1 MSVVIDIAAQFTG
14 QKAFKSAENAADRLG
29 RNVKRALIG
38 VGVTAFAKSAITAF
52 AQQEKQLEIFK
63 NSLRNIG
70 FAFATN
76 DSLAFLNSLKLQYGV
91 VDEQLL
97 PAYQQLLATT
107 KSLGGA
113 QNLTN
118 LALNIAAN
126 QGISVTE
133 AANALS
139 KAYLGNTKSL
149 GALRL
154 GVSKATLASGDF
166 AKIIKEI
173 GILTSGAAAAGA
185 DTFAGKLARI
195 KVATDQAKESIGK
208 GLVNALLAVSSSTD
222 IEQLQTKII
231 SFGESARV
239 TFENIGK
246 YISENIGL
254 LKAMSAVLIST
265 FVATKLVAGIA
276 AVITAVQT
284 LTKAYK
290 ALRASAAAAAI
301 ASMFALNP
309 LGAAAMAAG
318 MVVTIGL
325 VLKSLDMLVDK
336 AIEAQR
342 TIAEVAGFTDT
353 LNLYGS
359 PASIAATK
367 AAKLAKDTLDLKK
380 KELKAAQD
388 AAKLKRAQTLFDIDN
403 IQIIAALQRNITEDE
418 RLRLNL
424 QLALL
429 TKNVDEADRLSQQL
443 LTSQTRTT
451 GLALVIANLPK
462 ALNPF
467 EAYPKYI
474 QDAIDELAKL
484 AEAQRQVNMWTMI
497 RQKNAEVIASK
508 VPLTQQNA
516 ASVLSGAPAA
526 LNEYQAIT
534 GEMAS
539 LGVRNMGSLNITI
552 NNAGNTVTD
561 ADLVDQIRNG
571 LLNSNLSGSPS
582 AIGRLL
588 GAFQ

>member
-1 MSVVIDIAAQFTG
+1 M
-14 QKAFKSAENAADRLG
+14 
-29 RNVKRALIG
+29 
-38 VGVTAFAKSAITAF
+38 
-52 AQQEKQLEIFK
+52 
-63 NSLRNIG
+63 
-70 FAFATN
+70 
-76 DSLAFLNSLKLQYGV
+76 
-91 VDEQLL
+91 
-97 PAYQQLLATT
+97 
-107 KSLGGA
+107 
-113 QNLTN
+113 
-118 LALNIAAN
+118 
-126 QGISVTE
+126 
-133 AANALS
+133 
-139 KAYLGNTKSL
+139 
-149 GALRL
+149 
-154 GVSKATLASGDF
+154 
-166 AKIIKEI
+166 
-173 GILTSGAAAAGA
+173 
-185 DTFAGKLARI
+185 
-195 KVATDQAKESIGK
+195 
-208 GLVNALLAVSSSTD
+208 SSSTD

-367 AAKLAKDTLDLKK
+367 AAKLAKETLDLKR
-380 KELKAAQD
+380 KELKATVD

-403 IQIIAALQRNITEDE
+403 IQIIAALQRNITDEE

-429 TKNVDEADRLSQQL
+429 TKNVDEADRLSQEL
-443 LTSQTRTT
+443 LISQTRTT
-451 GLALVIANLPK
+451 GLGLVISKLPK

-467 EAYPKYI
+467 EAYPQYV
-474 QDAIDELAKL
+474 QDAIAELAKL
-484 AEAQRQVNMWTMI
+484 AAATAAIQPFRKQSEA
-497 RQKNAEVIASK
+497 ALAAK

-516 ASVLSGAPAA
+516 ATVLANAPAS
-526 LNEYQAIT
+526 LQEYQSIT
-534 GEMAS
+534 GVMSEV
-539 LGVRNMGSLNITI
+539 GVRTPTLNITI

-582 AIGRLL
+582 AVGRLL

>member
-76 DSLAFLNSLKLQYGV
+76 DSLAFLNSLKLQFGV

-118 LALNIAAN
+118 LALNLAAN

-149 GALRL
+149 GALKL
-154 GVSKATLASGDF
+154 GISKTTLASGDF

-403 IQIIAALQRNITEDE
+403 IQIIAALQRNITDEE

-429 TKNVDEADRLSQQL
+429 TKNVDEADRLSQEL
-443 LTSQTRTT
+443 LVSQTRTT

-467 EAYPKYI
+467 EAYPQYI

-484 AEAQRQVNMWTMI
+484 AAAQREVSMWSMI

-516 ASVLSGAPAA
+516 ATVLSGAPAA

-552 NNAGNTVTD
+552 NNAGNVVSD

>member
-76 DSLAFLNSLKLQYGV
+76 DSLAFLNSLKLQFGV

-118 LALNIAAN
+118 LALNLAAN

-149 GALRL
+149 GALKL
-154 GVSKATLASGDF
+154 GISKTTLASGDF

-276 AVITAVQT
+276 AVLTAIQT

-318 MVVTIGL
+318 MVITIGL

-336 AIEAQR
+336 AVEAQR
-342 TIAEVAGFTDT
+342 TIAEVAGFTDS

-367 AAKLAKDTLDLKK
+367 AAKLAKESLDLKK

-388 AAKLKRAQTLFDIDN
+388 AAKLKRAQTLFDLDN
-403 IQIIAALQRNITEDE
+403 IQIIAALQRNITDDE

-429 TKNVDEADRLSQQL
+429 TKNVDEADRLSQEL
-443 LTSQTRTT
+443 LMSQTRTT

-552 NNAGNTVTD
+552 NNAGNVVSD

>member
-359 PASIAATK
+359 PASIAADK
-367 AAKLAKDTLDLKK
+367 AAKLAKYTLDLKK

-403 IQIIAALQRNITEDE
+403 IQIIAALQRNITDEE

-429 TKNVDEADRLSQQL
+429 TKNVDEADRLSQEL
-443 LTSQTRTT
+443 LISQTRTT
-451 GLALVIANLPK
+451 GLGLVISKLPK

-467 EAYPKYI
+467 EAYPQYV
-474 QDAIDELAKL
+474 QDAINELAKL
-484 AEAQRQVNMWTMI
+484 AAATAAIDPFRKKSEA
-497 RQKNAEVIASK
+497 ALAAK

-516 ASVLSGAPAA
+516 ATVLANAPAS
-526 LNEYQAIT
+526 LQEYQSIT
-534 GEMAS
+534 GVMSEV
-539 LGVRNMGSLNITI
+539 GVRTPTLNITI

-582 AIGRLL
+582 AVGRLL

>member
-14 QKAFKSAENAADRLG
+14 QKAFRSAENAADKLG

-52 AQQEKQLEIFK
+52 AQQEKQLELFK

-91 VDEQLL
+91 VDTQLL
-97 PAYQQLLATT
+97 PAYQQLLTTT
-107 KSLGGA
+107 KSLGAA

-118 LALNIAAN
+118 LALDLAAN

-149 GALRL
+149 GALKL
-154 GVSKATLASGDF
+154 GISKTTLASGDF

-173 GILTSGAAAAGA
+173 SILTKGAAAAGA

-195 KVATDQAKESIGK
+195 KIATDQAKESIGE

-231 SFGESARV
+231 NFGESAKV
-239 TFENIGK
+239 VFENIGK

-276 AVITAVQT
+276 AVLTAIQT

-336 AIEAQR
+336 AIEAQK

-359 PASIAATK
+359 PASIAAAK
-367 AAKLAKDTLDLKK
+367 AAKLAKETLATKQ
-380 KELKAAQD
+380 KEVKALQD

-403 IQIIAALQRNITEDE
+403 IQIIAALQRNITDEE

-429 TKNVDEADRLSQQL
+429 TKNVSEADRLSQEL
-443 LTSQTRTT
+443 LMSQMRTT
-451 GLALVIANLPK
+451 GLATVIANLPK

-467 EAYPKYI
+467 EDYPQYI

-484 AEAQRQVNMWTMI
+484 AEAQRQVSMWEVI
-497 RQKNAEVIASK
+497 RKKNAEVIASK

-516 ASVLSGAPAA
+516 ASVLSNAPQA

-534 GEMAS
+534 GEMSS
-539 LGVRNMGSLNITI
+539 LGVRNSGSLNITI
-552 NNAGNTVTD
+552 NNAGNVVSD

>member
-154 GVSKATLASGDF
+154 GISKTTLASGDF
-166 AKIIKEI
+166 AKIIKEV

-276 AVITAVQT
+276 AVITAIQT

-359 PASIAATK
+359 PASMAATK

-403 IQIIAALQRNITEDE
+403 IQIIAALQRNITDEE

-429 TKNVDEADRLSQQL
+429 TKNVDEADRLSQEL
-443 LTSQTRTT
+443 LLSQSRTT
-451 GLALVIANLPK
+451 GLALVISKLPK

-467 EAYPKYI
+467 EAYPQYI

-484 AEAQRQVNMWTMI
+484 AAAMAAIDPFRKKSEQAL
-497 RQKNAEVIASK
+497 AAK

-516 ASVLSGAPAA
+516 ATVLANAPAS
-526 LNEYQAIT
+526 LQEYQSIT
-534 GEMAS
+534 GVMSEV
-539 LGVRNMGSLNITI
+539 GVRTPTLNITI

-561 ADLVDQIRNG
+561 ADLVQQIRNG

-582 AIGRLL
+582 AVGRLL

>member
-154 GVSKATLASGDF
+154 GVSKTTLASGDF

-336 AIEAQR
+336 AVEAQR

-359 PASIAATK
+359 PASIAADK

-403 IQIIAALQRNITEDE
+403 IQIIAALQRNITDEE

-429 TKNVDEADRLSQQL
+429 TKNVNEADRLSQEL
-443 LTSQTRTT
+443 LISQTRTT
-451 GLALVIANLPK
+451 GLALVISKLPK

-467 EAYPKYI
+467 EAYPQYI
-474 QDAIDELAKL
+474 QDAINELAKL
-484 AEAQRQVNMWTMI
+484 AAAMAAIDPFRKKSEA
-497 RQKNAEVIASK
+497 ALAAK

-516 ASVLSGAPAA
+516 ATVLANAPAS
-526 LNEYQAIT
+526 LQEYQSIT
-534 GEMAS
+534 GVMSEV
-539 LGVRNMGSLNITI
+539 GVRTPTLNITI
-552 NNAGNTVTD
+552 NNAGNVVSD

>member
-1 MSVVIDIAAQFTG
+1 VSVVIDIAAQFTG

-76 DSLAFLNSLKLQYGV
+76 DSLAFLNSLKLQFGV

-118 LALNIAAN
+118 LALNLAAN

-149 GALRL
+149 GALKL
-154 GVSKATLASGDF
+154 GISKTTLASGDF

-276 AVITAVQT
+276 AVITAIQT

-336 AIEAQR
+336 AVEAQR

-429 TKNVDEADRLSQQL
+429 TKNVDEADRLSQEL
-443 LTSQTRTT
+443 LMSQTRTT

-497 RQKNAEVIASK
+497 RQQNAQVIASK

-516 ASVLSGAPAA
+516 ASVLSSAPAA

-539 LGVRNMGSLNITI
+539 LGVRNMGSLNITV
-552 NNAGNTVTD
+552 NNAGNVVSD

>member
-14 QKAFKSAENAADRLG
+14 QKAFKSAENAADKLG

-52 AQQEKQLEIFK
+52 AQQEKQLELFK

-91 VDEQLL
+91 VDTQLL
-97 PAYQQLLATT
+97 PAYQQLLTTT
-107 KSLGGA
+107 KSLGAA

-118 LALNIAAN
+118 LALDLAAN

-149 GALRL
+149 GALKL
-154 GVSKATLASGDF
+154 GISKTTLASGDF

-173 GILTSGAAAAGA
+173 AILTKGAAAAGA

-195 KVATDQAKESIGK
+195 KIATDQAKESIGE

-231 SFGESARV
+231 NFGESAKV
-239 TFENIGK
+239 VFENIGK

-254 LKAMSAVLIST
+254 LKAMAAVLVST
-265 FVATKLVAGIA
+265 FVATKLIAGIA

-336 AIEAQR
+336 AIEAQK

-359 PASIAATK
+359 PASIAAAK
-367 AAKLAKDTLDLKK
+367 AAKLAKETLATKQ
-380 KELKAAQD
+380 KEVKALQD

-403 IQIIAALQRNITEDE
+403 IQIIAALQRNITDEE

-429 TKNVDEADRLSQQL
+429 TKNVSEADRLSQEL
-443 LTSQTRTT
+443 LMSQMRTT
-451 GLALVIANLPK
+451 GLATVIANLPK

-467 EAYPKYI
+467 EDYPQYI

-484 AEAQRQVNMWTMI
+484 AEAQRQVSMWEMI
-497 RQKNAEVIASK
+497 RKKNAEVIASK

-516 ASVLSGAPAA
+516 ASVLSNAPQA

-534 GEMAS
+534 GTMS
-539 LGVRNMGSLNITI
+539 DLGVRNMGSLNITI
-552 NNAGNTVTD
+552 NNAGNVVSD

>member
-154 GVSKATLASGDF
+154 GVSKTTLASGDF

-336 AIEAQR
+336 AVEAQR

-403 IQIIAALQRNITEDE
+403 IQIIAALQRNITDEE

-429 TKNVDEADRLSQQL
+429 TKNVDEADRLSQEL
-443 LTSQTRTT
+443 LMSQTRTT

-467 EAYPKYI
+467 EAYPQYI

-484 AEAQRQVNMWTMI
+484 AAAQREVSMWSMI

-516 ASVLSGAPAA
+516 ATVLSGAPAA

-552 NNAGNTVTD
+552 NNAGNVVSD

>member
-76 DSLAFLNSLKLQYGV
+76 DSLAFLNSLKLQFGV

-118 LALNIAAN
+118 LALNLAAN

-149 GALRL
+149 GALKL
-154 GVSKATLASGDF
+154 GISKTTLASGDF

-276 AVITAVQT
+276 AVLTAIQT

-318 MVVTIGL
+318 MVITIGL

-336 AIEAQR
+336 ATEAQR

-380 KELKAAQD
+380 KELKASVD

-403 IQIIAALQRNITEDE
+403 IQIIAALQRNVTDEE

-429 TKNVDEADRLSQQL
+429 TKNVSEADRLSQEL
-443 LTSQTRTT
+443 LISQSRTT
-451 GLALVIANLPK
+451 GLALVISKLPK

-467 EAYPKYI
+467 QDYPQYI
-474 QDAIDELAKL
+474 QDAIDELARL
-484 AEAQRQVNMWTMI
+484 AAAMAAIDPFRKKSEQAL
-497 RQKNAEVIASK
+497 AAK

-516 ASVLSGAPAA
+516 ATVLANAPAS
-526 LNEYQAIT
+526 LQEYQSIT
-534 GEMAS
+534 GVMS
-539 LGVRNMGSLNITI
+539 DVGVRTPTLNITI

-561 ADLVDQIRNG
+561 ADLVEQIRNG

-582 AIGRLL
+582 AVGRLL

>member
-76 DSLAFLNSLKLQYGV
+76 DSLAFLNSLKLQFGV

-118 LALNIAAN
+118 LALNLAAN

-149 GALRL
+149 GALKL
-154 GVSKATLASGDF
+154 GISKTTLASGDF

-231 SFGESARV
+231 SFGESAKV

-336 AIEAQR
+336 AVEAQR

-429 TKNVDEADRLSQQL
+429 TKNVDEADRLSQEL
-443 LTSQTRTT
+443 LMSQTRTT

-467 EAYPKYI
+467 EAYPQYI

-484 AEAQRQVNMWTMI
+484 MEAQKQASMWTII
-497 RQKNAEVIASK
+497 RQQNAQVIASK

-516 ASVLSGAPAA
+516 ASVLSSAPQA

-534 GEMAS
+534 SEMAS
-539 LGVRNMGSLNITI
+539 LGVRNAGSLNITI
-552 NNAGNTVTD
+552 NNAGNVVSD

>member
-154 GVSKATLASGDF
+154 GISKTTLASGDF
-166 AKIIKEI
+166 AKIIKEV

-276 AVITAVQT
+276 AVITAIQT

-336 AIEAQR
+336 AVEAQR
-342 TIAEVAGFTDT
+342 TIAEVAGFTDS

-367 AAKLAKDTLDLKK
+367 AAKLAKESLDLKK
-380 KELKAAQD
+380 KELKTAQD
-388 AAKLKRAQTLFDIDN
+388 AAKLKRAQTLFDLDN

-429 TKNVDEADRLSQQL
+429 TKNVDEADRLSQEL
-443 LTSQTRTT
+443 LKSQTRTT

-467 EAYPKYI
+467 EAYPQYI

-484 AEAQRQVNMWTMI
+484 AAAQREVSMWSMI

-516 ASVLSGAPAA
+516 ATVLSGAPAA

-552 NNAGNTVTD
+552 NNAGNVVSD

>member
-1 MSVVIDIAAQFTG
+1 VSVVIDIAAQFTG

-154 GVSKATLASGDF
+154 GISKTTLASGDF
-166 AKIIKEI
+166 AKIIKEV

-276 AVITAVQT
+276 AVITAIQT

-359 PASIAATK
+359 PASMAATK

-403 IQIIAALQRNITEDE
+403 IQIIAALQRNITDEE

-429 TKNVDEADRLSQQL
+429 TKNVDEADRLSQEL
-443 LTSQTRTT
+443 LLSQSRTT
-451 GLALVIANLPK
+451 GLALVISKLPK

-467 EAYPKYI
+467 EAYPQYI

-484 AEAQRQVNMWTMI
+484 AAAMAAIDPFRKKSEQAL
-497 RQKNAEVIASK
+497 AAK

-516 ASVLSGAPAA
+516 ATVLANAPAS
-526 LNEYQAIT
+526 LQEYQSIT
-534 GEMAS
+534 GVMSEV
-539 LGVRNMGSLNITI
+539 GVRTPTLNITI

-561 ADLVDQIRNG
+561 ADLVQQIRNG

-582 AIGRLL
+582 AVGRLL

>member
-14 QKAFKSAENAADRLG
+14 QKAFKSAENAADKLG

-52 AQQEKQLEIFK
+52 AQQEKQLELFK

-91 VDEQLL
+91 VDTQLL
-97 PAYQQLLATT
+97 PAYQQLLTTT
-107 KSLGGA
+107 KSLGAA

-118 LALNIAAN
+118 LALDLAAN

-149 GALRL
+149 GALKL
-154 GVSKATLASGDF
+154 GISKTTLASGDF

-173 GILTSGAAAAGA
+173 AILTKGAAAAGA

-195 KVATDQAKESIGK
+195 KIATDQAKESIGE

-231 SFGESARV
+231 NFGESAKV
-239 TFENIGK
+239 VFENIGK

-254 LKAMSAVLIST
+254 LKAMAAVLVST
-265 FVATKLVAGIA
+265 FVATKLIAGIA

-336 AIEAQR
+336 AIEAQK

-359 PASIAATK
+359 PASIAAAK
-367 AAKLAKDTLDLKK
+367 AAKLAKETLALKQ

-403 IQIIAALQRNITEDE
+403 IQIIAALQRNISDE
-418 RLRLNL
+418 EKLRLNL

-429 TKNVDEADRLSQQL
+429 TKNVSEADRLSQEL
-443 LTSQTRTT
+443 LMSQMRTT
-451 GLALVIANLPK
+451 GLATVIANLPK

-467 EAYPKYI
+467 EDYPQYI

-484 AEAQRQVNMWTMI
+484 AEAQRQLSMWEMI
-497 RQKNAEVIASK
+497 RQKNAQVIASK

-516 ASVLSGAPAA
+516 ATVLSNAPQA

-534 GEMAS
+534 GTMS
-539 LGVRNMGSLNITI
+539 DLGVRNMGSLNITI
-552 NNAGNTVTD
+552 NNAGNVVSD

>member
-154 GVSKATLASGDF
+154 GVSKTTLASGDF

-336 AIEAQR
+336 AVEAQR

-443 LTSQTRTT
+443 LMSQTRTT

-484 AEAQRQVNMWTMI
+484 AEAQRQINMWTMI

-552 NNAGNTVTD
+552 NNAGNVVSD

>member
-14 QKAFKSAENAADRLG
+14 QKAFRSAENAADKLG

-52 AQQEKQLEIFK
+52 AQQEKQLELFK

-76 DSLAFLNSLKLQYGV
+76 DSLAFLNSLKLQYGI

-97 PAYQQLLATT
+97 PAYQQLLTTT
-107 KSLGGA
+107 KSLGAA

-118 LALNIAAN
+118 LALDLAAN

-149 GALRL
+149 GALKL
-154 GVSKATLASGDF
+154 GISKTTLASGDF

-173 GILTSGAAAAGA
+173 AILTKGAAAAGA

-195 KVATDQAKESIGK
+195 KIATDQAKESIGE

-231 SFGESARV
+231 NFGESAKV
-239 TFENIGK
+239 VFENIGK

-254 LKAMSAVLIST
+254 LKAMAAVLVST

-276 AVITAVQT
+276 AVVTAVQT

-336 AIEAQR
+336 AIEAQK

-359 PASIAATK
+359 PASIAAAK
-367 AAKLAKDTLDLKK
+367 AAKLAKETLALKQ

-403 IQIIAALQRNITEDE
+403 IQIIAALQRNISDEE

-429 TKNVDEADRLSQQL
+429 TKNVSEADRLSQEL
-443 LTSQTRTT
+443 LMSQMRTT
-451 GLALVIANLPK
+451 GLATVIANLPK

-467 EAYPKYI
+467 EAYPQYI

-484 AEAQRQVNMWTMI
+484 AEAQRQVSMWQMI

-516 ASVLSGAPAA
+516 ATVLSNAPQA

-534 GEMAS
+534 GTMS
-539 LGVRNMGSLNITI
+539 DLGVRNMGSLNITI
-552 NNAGNTVTD
+552 NNAGNVVSD

>member
-76 DSLAFLNSLKLQYGV
+76 DSLAFLNSLKLQFGV

-97 PAYQQLLATT
+97 PAYQQLLTTT

-118 LALNIAAN
+118 LALNLAARES
-126 QGISVTE
+126 ISVTE
-133 AANALS
+133 AADILS
-139 KAYLGNTKSL
+139 KAYLGNTK
-149 GALRL
+149 RL
-154 GVSKATLASGDF
+154 GTLKLGISKTTLASGDF

-336 AIEAQR
+336 AVEAQR

-443 LTSQTRTT
+443 LMSQTRTT

-539 LGVRNMGSLNITI
+539 LGVRNAGSLNITI
-552 NNAGNTVTD
+552 NNAGNVVSD

>member
-76 DSLAFLNSLKLQYGV
+76 DSLAFLNSLKLQFGV

-149 GALRL
+149 GALKL
-154 GVSKATLASGDF
+154 GISKTTLASGDF

-276 AVITAVQT
+276 AVITAIQT

-380 KELKAAQD
+380 KELKAAVD

-403 IQIIAALQRNITEDE
+403 IQIIAALQRNVTDEE

-429 TKNVDEADRLSQQL
+429 TKNVSEADRLSQEL
-443 LTSQTRTT
+443 LISQSRTT
-451 GLALVIANLPK
+451 GLALVISKLPK

-467 EAYPKYI
+467 EDYPQYI
-474 QDAIDELAKL
+474 QDAIDELARL
-484 AEAQRQVNMWTMI
+484 AAAMAAIDPFRKKSEQAL
-497 RQKNAEVIASK
+497 AAK

-516 ASVLSGAPAA
+516 ATVLANAPAS
-526 LNEYQAIT
+526 LQEYQSIT
-534 GEMAS
+534 GVMS
-539 LGVRNMGSLNITI
+539 DVGVRTPTLNITI

-561 ADLVDQIRNG
+561 ADLVEQIRNG

-582 AIGRLL
+582 AVGRLL

>member
-76 DSLAFLNSLKLQYGV
+76 DSLAFLNSLKLQFGV

-97 PAYQQLLATT
+97 PAYQQLLTTT

-118 LALNIAAN
+118 LALNLAARES
-126 QGISVTE
+126 ISVTE
-133 AANALS
+133 AADILS
-139 KAYLGNTKSL
+139 KAYLGNTK
-149 GALRL
+149 RL
-154 GVSKATLASGDF
+154 GTLKLGISKTTLASGDF

-276 AVITAVQT
+276 AVLTAIQT

-318 MVVTIGL
+318 MVITIGL

-336 AIEAQR
+336 AVEAQR
-342 TIAEVAGFTDT
+342 TIAEVAGFTDS

-367 AAKLAKDTLDLKK
+367 AAKLAKDTLDLEKK
-380 KELKAAQD
+380 KLKAAVD

-429 TKNVDEADRLSQQL
+429 TKNVSEADRLSQEL
-443 LTSQTRTT
+443 LMSQTRTT

-467 EAYPKYI
+467 EDYPQYI
-474 QDAIDELAKL
+474 QDAIDELARL
-484 AEAQRQVNMWTMI
+484 AAAMAAIDPFRKKSEA
-497 RQKNAEVIASK
+497 ALAAK

-516 ASVLSGAPAA
+516 ATVLANAPAS
-526 LNEYQAIT
+526 LQEYQSIT
-534 GEMAS
+534 GVMS
-539 LGVRNMGSLNITI
+539 DVGVRTPTLNITI
-552 NNAGNTVTD
+552 NNAGNVVSD

-582 AIGRLL
+582 AVGRLL

>member
-1 MSVVIDIAAQFTG
+1 
-14 QKAFKSAENAADRLG
+14 
-29 RNVKRALIG
+29 
-38 VGVTAFAKSAITAF
+38 
-52 AQQEKQLEIFK
+52 
-63 NSLRNIG
+63 
-70 FAFATN
+70 
-76 DSLAFLNSLKLQYGV
+76 
-91 VDEQLL
+91 
-97 PAYQQLLATT
+97 
-107 KSLGGA
+107 
-113 QNLTN
+113 
-118 LALNIAAN
+118 
-126 QGISVTE
+126 
-133 AANALS
+133 
-139 KAYLGNTKSL
+139 
-149 GALRL
+149 
-154 GVSKATLASGDF
+154 
-166 AKIIKEI
+166 
-173 GILTSGAAAAGA
+173 
-185 DTFAGKLARI
+185 
-195 KVATDQAKESIGK
+195 
-208 GLVNALLAVSSSTD
+208 
-222 IEQLQTKII
+222 
-231 SFGESARV
+231 
-239 TFENIGK
+239 
-246 YISENIGL
+246 
-254 LKAMSAVLIST
+254 
-265 FVATKLVAGIA
+265 LVAGIA
-276 AVITAVQT
+276 AVLTAIQT

-336 AIEAQR
+336 ATEAQR

-403 IQIIAALQRNITEDE
+403 IQIIAALQRNITDEE

-429 TKNVDEADRLSQQL
+429 TKNVDEADRLSQEL
-443 LTSQTRTT
+443 LISQSRTT
-451 GLALVIANLPK
+451 GLALVISKLPK

-467 EAYPKYI
+467 EAYPQYI

-484 AEAQRQVNMWTMI
+484 AAAQREVSMWSMI

-516 ASVLSGAPAA
+516 ATVLSGAPAA

-552 NNAGNTVTD
+552 NNAGNVVSD

>member
-336 AIEAQR
+336 AVEAQR

-552 NNAGNTVTD
+552 NNAGNVVSD
-561 ADLVDQIRNG
+561 DDLATQIRNG

>member
-154 GVSKATLASGDF
+154 GVSKTTLASGDF

-336 AIEAQR
+336 AVEAQR

-443 LTSQTRTT
+443 LMSQTRTT

-526 LNEYQAIT
+526 LNEYQSIT
-534 GEMAS
+534 GVMSEV
-539 LGVRNMGSLNITI
+539 GVRTPTLNITI

-582 AIGRLL
+582 AVGRLL

>member
-14 QKAFKSAENAADRLG
+14 QKAFRSAENAADKLG

-52 AQQEKQLEIFK
+52 AQQEKQLELFK

-91 VDEQLL
+91 VDTQLL
-97 PAYQQLLATT
+97 PAYQQLLTTT
-107 KSLGGA
+107 KSLGAA

-118 LALNIAAN
+118 LALDLAAN

-149 GALRL
+149 GALKL
-154 GVSKATLASGDF
+154 GISKTTLASGDF

-173 GILTSGAAAAGA
+173 AILTKGAAAAGA

-195 KVATDQAKESIGK
+195 KIATDQAKESIGE

-231 SFGESARV
+231 NFGESAKTV
-239 TFENIGK
+239 FENIGK

-254 LKAMSAVLIST
+254 LKAMAAVLVST

-276 AVITAVQT
+276 AVVTAVQT

-336 AIEAQR
+336 AIEAQK

-359 PASIAATK
+359 PASIAAAK
-367 AAKLAKDTLDLKK
+367 AAKLAKETLALKQ

-403 IQIIAALQRNITEDE
+403 IQIIAALQRNISDEE

-429 TKNVDEADRLSQQL
+429 TKNVSEADRLSQEL
-443 LTSQTRTT
+443 LMSQMRTT
-451 GLALVIANLPK
+451 GLATVIANLPK

-467 EAYPKYI
+467 EAYPQYI

-484 AEAQRQVNMWTMI
+484 AEAQRQVSMWQMI

-516 ASVLSGAPAA
+516 ATVLSNAPQA

-534 GEMAS
+534 GTMS
-539 LGVRNMGSLNITI
+539 DLGVRNMGSLNITI
-552 NNAGNTVTD
+552 NNAGNVVSD

>member
-76 DSLAFLNSLKLQYGV
+76 DSLAFLNSLKLQFGV

-97 PAYQQLLATT
+97 PAYQQLLTTT

-118 LALNIAAN
+118 LALNLAARES
-126 QGISVTE
+126 ISVTE
-133 AANALS
+133 AADILS
-139 KAYLGNTKSL
+139 KAYLGNTK
-149 GALRL
+149 RL
-154 GVSKATLASGDF
+154 GTLKLGISKTTLASGDF

-380 KELKAAQD
+380 KELKTAQD

-403 IQIIAALQRNITEDE
+403 IQIIAALQRNITDEE

-429 TKNVDEADRLSQQL
+429 TKNVSEADRLSQEL
-443 LTSQTRTT
+443 LMSQTRTT

-467 EAYPKYI
+467 EDYPQYI
-474 QDAIDELAKL
+474 QDAIDELARL
-484 AEAQRQVNMWTMI
+484 AAAMAAIDPFRKKSEA
-497 RQKNAEVIASK
+497 ALAAK

-516 ASVLSGAPAA
+516 ATVLANAPAS
-526 LNEYQAIT
+526 LQEYQSIT
-534 GEMAS
+534 GVMSEV
-539 LGVRNMGSLNITI
+539 GVRTPTLNITI
-552 NNAGNTVTD
+552 NNAGNVVSD

>member
-336 AIEAQR
+336 AVQAQR

-443 LTSQTRTT
+443 LMSQTRTT

-467 EAYPKYI
+467 EAYPQYI

-484 AEAQRQVNMWTMI
+484 AAAQREVNMWTMI

-539 LGVRNMGSLNITI
+539 LGVRNAGSLNITI
-552 NNAGNTVTD
+552 NNAGNVVSD